1 MTVARRLQSART
13 VGAPSNRKTKPM
25 KTLPVWAAAA
35 MALALVA
42 APHAAADAKCAFGGP
57 PIGAATKDVGAVYGQ
72 PATLWMTND
81 NVVGVTTVG
90 GTGSVEVHT
99 ASPMVP
105 QALLV
110 DAQQNGNHQIIV
122 DTGREAHLYAASGCN
137 VVAVVDQHLE
147 PFIFDEAHR
156 IGTGDGVACGDLGN
170 GPHLI
175 GYLHLV
181 DQPGMMRRTEIDL
194 DGATATVGRS
204 DVVSTDI
211 DQSCGGVT
219 MVNDALHAPF

>member
-1 MTVARRLQSART
+1 M
-13 VGAPSNRKTKPM
+13 N
-25 KTLPVWAAAA
+25 TLPLWAAGTV
-35 MALALVA
+35 ALALVA
-42 APHAAADAKCAFGGP
+42 APHAAADANCAFGGP
-57 PIGAATKDVGAVYGQ
+57 PNGAATKDVGAVYGQ
-72 PATLWMTND
+72 PATLWLTND
-81 NVVGVTTVG
+81 NFVGVTTVG

-99 ASPMVP
+99 PSPMLP

-110 DAQQNGNHQIIV
+110 DAQQDGNHQIIV

-137 VVAVVDQHLE
+137 VVTVVDQHLE

-175 GYLHLV
+175 GYLNLV

-204 DVVSTDI
+204 DVVRTDI
-211 DQSCGGVT
+211 NRSCGGL
-219 MVNDALHAPF
+219 MMANDALHAPF